1 MRRNLALTALLVTS
15 CASKDVPL
23 WMQAILDSR
32 PHLKDVKGAHVHRS
46 QYPEDLALKAAGAL
60 LAKPPVRNPV
70 IVALT
75 TTPTRVGAVEP
86 AVRSLLNQ
94 SQPALIVVSIPDVYN
109 NRRSHWNGKRIEPPA
124 WLARL
129 DAAARSTKGPCA
141 PCVVVANPAHDYG
154 PATKLVGAVSVSAWE
169 MSFVVAAMAYSFAT
183 TSVQHRSRR
192 SGATRSYW
200 RRREATAKRR

>member
-1 MRRNLALTALLVTS
+1 MRRNLALTALAIVATLTT
-15 CASKDVPL
+15 CAGNDRAVPP

-32 PHLKDVKGAHVHRS
+32 QHLKDVKGAHVHRS
-46 QYPEDLALKAAGAL
+46 QYPEDPALKAAGAL

-70 IVALT
+70 VVAMT

-141 PCVVVANPAHDYG
+141 PCVVVA
-154 PATKLVGAVSVSAWE
+154 KLYAIA
-169 MSFVVAAMAYSFAT
+169 AT
-183 TSVQHRSRR
+183 TSSFPTPVTDRAHELRCRAIVVCGIRDDHARR
-192 SGATRSYW
+192 AGPL
-200 RRREATAKRR
+200 